1 MQDRVYH
8 RAVRIMTPVIMALLY
23 CTTLG
28 LFDAITIWAVPEDSG
43 PGEFVPIFDGVSL
56 AGWAAPD
63 MSYWSVEDGA
73 ITGAS
78 TEAHPCTMNQ
88 YLVWQG
94 GDVADFELKAKFRLA
109 NNEGNS
115 GIQFRSRIRE
125 SDGMGIG
132 YQADILPGGPWCGA
146 LADEYT
152 GREALMVP
160 NGHKTVVDAD
170 GTRTC
175 TAMGEP
181 VSLRAP
187 GEWNDYRISA
197 IGHRIVLTVNGK
209 VSAEFIDNDVRE
221 FDASGILALQLREG
235 PPMKVQF
242 KDIYV
247 KRLGGG
253 AGAARDGADSGDEA
267 RESGESLSS

>member
-1 MQDRVYH
+1 MSRS
-8 RAVRIMTPVIMALLY
+8 AVAATGTVLSFIVTVSVFAE
-23 CTTLG
+23 G
-28 LFDAITIWAVPEDSG
+28 GDGFES
-43 PGEFVPIFDGVSL
+43 IFDGETL
-56 AGWAAPD
+56 DGWSAPD
-63 MSYWSVEDGA
+63 MSFWSVVDGA
-73 ITGAS
+73 ITAES
-78 TEAHPCTMNQ
+78 SEVNPCTFNQ

-94 GDVADFELKAKFRLA
+94 GDVGDFELKVKFRLL
-109 NNEGNS
+109 NNNGNS

-125 SDGMGIG
+125 DGMGVG

-175 TAMGEP
+175 TPAGEP
-181 VSLRAP
+181 VSLRRAD
-187 GEWNDYRISA
+187 EWNDYHIVAKGR
-197 IGHRIVLTVNGK
+197 HIVLRINGH
-209 VSAEFIDNDVRE
+209 VSAELIDNDERE
-221 FDASGILALQLREG
+221 FDASGILALQLRSG

-247 KRLGGG
+247 KRLP
-253 AGAARDGADSGDEA
+253 
-267 RESGESLSS
+267 